1 MHSSFPVASQRRGSY
16 SSAFHHPQAMALA
29 STNDALL
36 ANYVPVYV
44 MLPLGVVNAEN
55 VFEDPDGLREQ
66 LKQLRAA
73 DVDGVMVD
81 VWWGI
86 IENKGPKCFEWGAYR
101 ELFKMVQE
109 EGLKLQAIM
118 SFHQCGGNVG
128 DAVYIPIPQWVRD
141 VAAANPDIFYTN
153 RSGTRNPEY
162 LSLGVDNEPLFAGRT
177 AVELYSDFMKSFRE
191 NMADFLHACLI
202 RDIEV
207 GLGPAGELRYPSYPQ
222 VEGWNFPG
230 IGEFQ
235 YVTADFRQAVAEAG
249 HPDWKLPDDA
259 GEYNDTP
266 EKTKFFAE
274 NGTYLTEKGKFF
286 LTWYS
291 NKLLKHAD
299 QILDR
304 ANQAFLGCKL
314 KLAIKVSGVH
324 WWYKD
329 DSHAAEL
336 TAGYYNLKVRDGY
349 RTIARQLT
357 RHDAILNFT
366 CGEMRDSEQPEE
378 AKSRPE
384 ELVQQVLSAAWREGI
399 EVACE
404 NALNR
409 YDTAAY
415 NVMLR
420 NARPN
425 GINPNGPPK
434 VRISA
439 LTYLRLSDV
448 LLESENWVI
457 FKLFVKKMHA
467 DQDYCPDSQ
476 NFFKPIT
483 PMKRSKPEIPIE
495 KILEATEPLEPYPFD
510 PVTDMFS
517 DEASETS

>member
-1 MHSSFPVASQRRGSY
+1 MVMHMLLL
-16 SSAFHHPQAMALA
+16 PQ
-29 STNDALL
+29 
-36 ANYVPVYV
+36 
-44 MLPLGVVNAEN
+44 LGVVSAEK
-55 VFEDPDGLREQ
+55 VFEDPDGLRAQ

-86 IENKGPKCFEWGAYR
+86 IESKGPKSYEWGAYR

-109 EGLKLQAIM
+109 EGLKLKAIM

-128 DAVYIPIPQWVRD
+128 DSVYIPIPQWVRD
-141 VAAANPDIFYTN
+141 VAAANPDIFYTDK
-153 RSGTRNPEY
+153 SGTGNPEY
-162 LSLGVDNEPLFAGRT
+162 LSLGVDNEPLFGGRT
-177 AVELYSDFMKSFRE
+177 AV
-191 NMADFLHACLI
+191 
-202 RDIEV
+202 EV

-222 VEGWNFPG
+222 VQGWSFPG
-230 IGEFQ
+230 IGELQ
-235 YVTADFRQAVAEAG
+235 CYDKYLTADFRRAVAEAG
-249 HPDWKLPDDA
+249 HPEWQLPDDA

-274 NGTYLTEKGKFF
+274 DGTYLTEKGKFF

-299 QILDR
+299 HILDR

-366 CGEMRDSEQPEE
+366 CVEMRDSEQPEE
-378 AKSRPE
+378 AKSGPE
-384 ELVQQVLSAAWREGI
+384 ELVQ
-399 EVACE
+399 
-404 NALNR
+404 
-409 YDTAAY
+409 
-415 NVMLR
+415 
-420 NARPN
+420 
-425 GINPNGPPK
+425 
-434 VRISA
+434 
-439 LTYLRLSDV
+439 
-448 LLESENWVI
+448 
-457 FKLFVKKMHA
+457 
-467 DQDYCPDSQ
+467 QDYCPDSQ
-476 NFFKPIT
+476 NFFKPIG

-510 PVTDMFS
+510 PVTDMF
-517 DEASETS
+517 DGETSETS